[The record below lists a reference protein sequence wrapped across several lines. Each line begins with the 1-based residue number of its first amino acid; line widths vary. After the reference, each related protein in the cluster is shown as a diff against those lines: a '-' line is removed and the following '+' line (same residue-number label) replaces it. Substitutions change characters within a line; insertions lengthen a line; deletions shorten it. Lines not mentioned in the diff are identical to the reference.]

1 MNDVTKDRDGE
12 GTHPWI
18 RTADGG
24 RFYYLDMDGT
34 QYDIDVA
41 AASLSRLCRYAGHI
55 SDEFDDDIYSVAQHS
70 VYVYRL
76 LRMVDADPAVCLWGL
91 LHDVP
96 EAYFVD
102 LPSPL
107 KGIVPEYGRLEDASA
122 AAFRDAFGVPFSDEI
137 HDKVKWADYQLYFAE
152 RLILTTVPEGEK
164 DLTPMPLYTM
174 DQIDPNFYAWRPRHA
189 RQQFLAAYAEVKRL
203 CKGMAYANAS

>member
-1 MNDVTKDRDGE
+1 MTDINKPRDGE
-12 GTHPWI
+12 GNHPWI
-18 RTADGG
+18 RTANGG

-41 AASLSRLCRYAGHI
+41 AAALSRLCRYAGHL

-76 LRMVDADPAVCLWGL
+76 LRMIDASPSACLWGL

-107 KGIVPEYGRLEDASA
+107 KGIIPEYGALEDDSA
-122 AAFRDAFGVPFSDEI
+122 AAFRDAFDIPFSDEI

-152 RLILTTVPEGEK
+152 RLDLTTIPAGEE
-164 DLTPMPLYTM
+164 DLTPLPLYM
-174 DQIDPNFYAWRPRHA
+174 LDQIDPEFYLWRPRHA
-189 RQQFLAAYAEVKRL
+189 RQQFLKAHAEAKKL
-203 CKGMAYANAS
+203 CKESAYANAS